1 MLINNRDIVLQG
13 SGTING
19 GSGTPLSVPLPSGS
33 SFMPKIDLKYMLEK
47 VNNLV
52 YPYSSTDVPVSY
64 ILMVHTHVQNYVS
77 GSKEY
82 EYFDCMDKIFYFMI
96 HNGKYASY
104 NGFKV
109 LTNKVKVYEPNGTE
123 IQIKGQTHNAE
134 YESEF
139 SGNKY
144 TFNML
149 STILNSDNGDHKSD
163 APLNYLNYFPNEIN
177 KIKGILGSTGNNMI
191 VDSAFI
197 KSKPKDSQ
205 DELPSDG
212 YLSRPNTIVSIT
224 LNYPKSYG
232 EDLIICSIGNGFKVA
247 GKMSIYPEI
256 ICNTNG
262 LKIAKRIPIYPE
274 ISGDMTINKYNLVNL
289 YYYSRINIANYNTI
303 TEYPADEI
311 GNIDYTMKTSG
322 GTAEGCFA
330 YCENLTALD
339 VSGFNTSKVT
349 DMNDMF
355 DDCRS
360 LTTLDVSKWDTS
372 NVTDMNDMFRLCN
385 NLTALDVSK
394 WNTSKVTDMSGM
406 FTVCAE
412 LTTLDVSKWNTSK
425 VTSMHS
431 MFGSCGK
438 LTTLDVS
445 NFNTSN
451 VTIMIEMFSNCRS
464 LTTLDVSRFDTSKV
478 TNMSWMFYGCNKLAT
493 LDVSNFN
500 TSNVTNMSAM
510 FGTCRNITVLDVSK
524 WNTSNVTNMNCM
536 FGYCSNLATLDI
548 SKWDISKVT
557 DIGCMFEE
565 CNNLAT
571 LNVSK
576 WNTSNVTNMGGMFYR
591 CYKLTTLDVSKWDT
605 SKVTSMVTMFYE
617 CKSLTTLNVSNF
629 NTSNVT
635 NMTGMFNRCSSLAT
649 LNLSNFN
656 TIKVTNMGSMFAG
669 CSNLATLDISNFGTN
684 NVTDMGEMFTNCSK
698 LTTLDLSKW
707 DTSKVAR
714 MWSMFDGCE
723 SLSNLKINFDM
734 SSIAKTDYV
743 KKMFYNCKITSGSIV
758 FNNVKTS
765 VFTDRATFI
774 NAISGSGIN
783 SAILTV
789 NFV

>member
-77 GSKEY
+77 GTKEY

-149 STILNSDNGDHKSD
+149 STVLNSDNGDHKSD
-163 APLNYLNYFPNEIN
+163 APLNYLNYFPDEVN

-232 EDLIICSIGNGFKVA
+232 EDLIICSVGNGFKVA

-256 ICNTNG
+256 ICNSNG

-274 ISGDMTINKYNLVNL
+274 ISGDMTINKYKLIDL
-289 YYYSRINIANYNTI
+289 YYYSRDNITNYDTI
-303 TEYPADEI
+303 TEYPKDEI
-311 GNIDYTMKTSG
+311 NNIDYSMKTTG

-330 YCENLTALD
+330 NC
-339 VSGFNTSKVT
+339 S
-349 DMNDMF
+349 
-355 DDCRS
+355 
-360 LTTLDVSKWDTS
+360 
-372 NVTDMNDMFRLCN
+372 
-385 NLTALDVSK
+385 
-394 WNTSKVTDMSGM
+394 
-406 FTVCAE
+406 
-412 LTTLDVSKWNTSK
+412 
-425 VTSMHS
+425 
-431 MFGSCGK
+431 K

-445 NFNTSN
+445 NFNTS
-451 VTIMIEMFSNCRS
+451 
-464 LTTLDVSRFDTSKV
+464 
-478 TNMSWMFYGCNKLAT
+478 
-493 LDVSNFN
+493 
-500 TSNVTNMSAM
+500 
-510 FGTCRNITVLDVSK
+510 
-524 WNTSNVTNMNCM
+524 
-536 FGYCSNLATLDI
+536 
-548 SKWDISKVT
+548 KVT
-557 DIGCMFEE
+557 DMRSMFHN
-565 CNNLAT
+565 C
-571 LNVSK
+571 S
-576 WNTSNVTNMGGMFYR
+576 
-591 CYKLTTLDVSKWDT
+591 KLTTLDVSKWDT
-605 SKVTSMVTMFYE
+605 NKVTNMGYMFLV
-617 CKSLTTLNVSNF
+617 CCSLTTLNVSNF
-629 NTSNVT
+629 DTSKVTDMRSMFHSCSNLTTLDVSKWDTNNVTNMGYMFYYCSKLTTLNVSNFDTSKVTYMDRMFENCQELTTLDVSNFDTSNVT
-635 NMTGMFNRCSSLAT
+635 NMGGMFNYCNNLTT
-649 LNLSNFN
+649 LDVSNFD
-656 TIKVTNMGSMFAG
+656 TGK
-669 CSNLATLDISNFGTN
+669 
-684 NVTDMGEMFTNCSK
+684 VTDMGVMFGDCSN
-698 LTTLDLSKW
+698 LTTLNVSKW
-707 DTSKVAR
+707 DTSNVTYMGGMFYKCKKLTTLNVSGFNTSR
-714 MWSMFDGCE
+714 VTNMGNMFDGCNSLITLDVSNFDTSKVTNMNGMFYDCNKLTTLNVSKWDTSNVTYMGYMFAFCSNLTTLNVSKWDTSNVTYMGGMFNGCT
-723 SLSNLKINFDM
+723 SLSNLKLNFDM
-734 SSIAKTDYV
+734 SSISDIKKV
-743 KKMFYNCKITSGSIV
+743 KDIFANCKIISGSIK
-758 FNNVKTS
+758 FTNVKTS
-765 VFTDRATFI
+765 VFKDRATFI
-774 NAISGSGIN
+774 NAINGSGIN